1 MKKVS
6 IKTMWHGKY
15 VSVSEEEFED
25 AKRMGGLE
33 ITHDGDVMQILPEE
47 LSRLTPNPTI
57 YKCKYKKGRTYRL
70 VDIVF
75 KPEDT
80 RQAELF

>member
-6 IKTMWHGKY
+6 VRTMWHGKY

-47 LSRLTPNPTI
+47 LSRLAPNPTI
-57 YKCKYKKGRTYRL
+57 YKCKYKKDRTYRL
-70 VDIVF
+70 VDILF
-75 KPEDT
+75 QPKDT